1 MAEFIVTA
9 NEVQSKAMEL
19 QNIAK
24 QMRVKIDELGAIEK
38 KLSGMW
44 EGDAHDAF
52 HTTYANDEQKFLL
65 FVNAVEKYFLA
76 LNEIAVNYHN
86 SEVKNVETAQS

>member
-24 QMRVKIDELGAIEK
+24 QIRTKVDEMGAIEK

-52 HTTYANDEQKFLL
+52 HTTYGNDEQKFLL
-65 FVNAVEKYFLA
+65 FVNAVEKYALA

-86 SEVKNVETAQS
+86 SEVKNIETAQS